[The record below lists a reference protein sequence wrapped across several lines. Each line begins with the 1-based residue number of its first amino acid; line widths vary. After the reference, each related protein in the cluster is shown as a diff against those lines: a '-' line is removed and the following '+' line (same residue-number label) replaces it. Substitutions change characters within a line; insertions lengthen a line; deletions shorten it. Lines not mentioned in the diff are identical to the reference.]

1 MVMNCSIEML
11 QKPFNCSSTSICHS
25 YIRDNR
31 VAKAACGALP
41 VCCWFRTGGSINEYR
56 IRVRAERCA
65 AYQSFVDL
73 DLSLPVSKWPE
84 PGVKIEWAL
93 PREPT
98 CKLPVDC
105 QDLLNSMCL
114 QYAESAGQK
123 RCLYKAGFQWDPIS
137 GICKSE

>member
-1 MVMNCSIEML
+1 M
-11 QKPFNCSSTSICHS
+11 
-25 YIRDNR
+25 
-31 VAKAACGALP
+31 
-41 VCCWFRTGGSINEYR
+41 
-56 IRVRAERCA
+56 
-65 AYQSFVDL
+65 DL

-114 QYAESAGQK
+114 QDAESAGQK